1 MTASWGE
8 PFSWAV
14 LEEATS
20 CRYNGLDQLH
30 TCVARVK
37 CTASYMA
44 KLDATHVGFRLLAAL
59 SAPDVPPRHSAGDG
73 VLAQL
78 PLRHP

>member
-20 CRYNGLDQLH
+20 CRHNGLDQLH
-30 TCVARVK
+30 TVVRVK

-44 KLDATHVGFRLLAAL
+44 KLDATHVGFRRLAAL
-59 SAPDVPPRHSAGDG
+59 SAPDVPLRHSADDG